1 MTTPRRSAETIGAR
15 GFHIFNPQD
24 LHAMSI
30 NEMTDMLTLAYLL
43 ECHQI
48 HDQYPSLVSFNG
60 QCTIIWANMPGF
72 DWFAESIGDAGWRIW
87 IRNEIGGPDARA

>member
-1 MTTPRRSAETIGAR
+1 MNTPRRGAEPIGAR

-24 LHAMSI
+24 LYAMSVDD
-30 NEMTDMLTLAYLL
+30 MTDMLMLAYLL
-43 ECHQI
+43 ECHRV

-87 IRNEIGGPDARA
+87 VRPEIGASHASA